1 MERMNKGWWARSLAI
16 AALSVPVAASAQD
29 QGRIELSAVG
39 RHTWMSSDRPLDN
52 GIGIG
57 GALGIYLTQRIR
69 LSVLASYTPTE
80 LTANGSSAGYV
91 PINIR
96 LGYELPVSTGLRVF
110 AASGWVLNRYPD
122 DGSDDTGIGSA
133 GGLKI
138 RLSEKI
144 WLLTQ
149 VTHDWMPPWLNEK
162 TFIITNPP
170 SRNILITHGSD
181 VHMGLEAGLSA
192 RFGGGRDQPVVA
204 TAPPTPTPTSVQEPP
219 RQQTPPPQQTAPPQQ
234 QTQTPP
240 PQPAPAPRPVETA
253 AERYVT
259 LDPVYFDFDKS
270 AIRPDAREILLR
282 AVAILRANPDAVIVL
297 EGHTDERGSND
308 YNDALGR
315 RRAQSV
321 FSFLSSQGIESNRL
335 QTVSMGEQ
343 QPADPAKTQ
352 DAFARNRRVM
362 LTVQG
367 NTRLRDP
374 GR

>member
-1 MERMNKGWWARSLAI
+1 MNKAWWARSMTI
-16 AALSVPVAASAQD
+16 VALSVPVAAAAQD
-29 QGRIELSAVG
+29 PGRIELSAVG
-39 RHTWMSSDRPLDN
+39 RYTWMSVDRPLEN

-57 GALGIYLTQRIR
+57 GALGVYITQRIK
-69 LSVLASYTPTE
+69 LSASASYTPTE
-80 LTANGSSAGYV
+80 LTVSGSSAGYV

-96 LGYELPVSTGLRVF
+96 LGYELPLSDGVRVF

-138 RLSEKI
+138 RLSQKI
-144 WLLTQ
+144 WLTTQ

-162 TFIITNPP
+162 TFIFTTPP

-204 TAPPTPTPTSVQEPP
+204 TAPTPVQEPP
-219 RQQTPPPQQTAPPQQ
+219 RQQTPPVQQQTTPPPQQ
-234 QTQTPP
+234 QTQAPPVQQTPP
-240 PQPAPAPRPVETA
+240 PPPRQPEMMPD
-253 AERYVT
+253 RYVT
-259 LDPVYFDFDKS
+259 LDPVHFDFDKS
-270 AIRPDAREILLR
+270 DIRPDAREILVR

-297 EGHTDERGSND
+297 EGHTDERGSNE

-321 FSFLSSQGIESNRL
+321 FAFLSSQGIESSRL
-335 QTVSMGEQ
+335 QTVSMGEH
-343 QPADPAKTQ
+343 QPVDPSKTQ

-367 NTRLRDP
+367 NTRLREP

>member
-1 MERMNKGWWARSLAI
+1 MNKAWLARSITI
-16 AALSVPVAASAQD
+16 AALSAPVAAAAQD

-39 RHTWMSSDRPLDN
+39 RHTWMSSDRPLEN

-57 GALGIYLTQRIR
+57 GALGIYITQRIK
-69 LSVLASYTPTE
+69 LSASASYTPTE
-80 LTANGSSAGYV
+80 LTANGTSVGYV
-91 PINIR
+91 PINVR
-96 LGYELPVSTGLRVF
+96 LGYELPLSDGLRVF

-122 DGSDDTGIGSA
+122 DGVDDTGIGSA

-138 RLSEKI
+138 RLTDKI
-144 WLLTQ
+144 WLMTQ

-162 TFIITNPP
+162 TFIIASQPTG
-170 SRNILITHGSD
+170 NILITHGSD
-181 VHMGLEAGLSA
+181 VHMGFEAGLSA

-204 TAPPTPTPTSVQEPP
+204 TAPTPTPVQEPP
-219 RQQTPPPQQTAPPQQ
+219 RQQTPPPQQQTTPPQQ
-234 QTQTPP
+234 QQTQAPPVQQSPP
-240 PQPAPAPRPVETA
+240 PPRQEMMP
-253 AERYVT
+253 ERFVT

-270 AIRPDAREILLR
+270 DIRPDAREILVR

-297 EGHTDERGSND
+297 EGHTDERGSNE

-367 NTRLRDP
+367 NTRLREP